1 MLLIKEEIF
10 RGQLLSLLSLQH
22 TDGEQHGVCG
32 ETKHLES
39 KVSGGIGVYFH
50 LGNWEISV
58 LQYYA
63 VEIPPAIKAN
73 YWNRSKQILSTGKAQ
88 CEDTSICLFNKQGME
103 IYNHS

>member
-50 LGNWEISV
+50 LEN
-58 LQYYA
+58 
-63 VEIPPAIKAN
+63 
-73 YWNRSKQILSTGKAQ
+73 
-88 CEDTSICLFNKQGME
+88 
-103 IYNHS
+103 